1 MFLNNATK
9 TFIYLIDPL
18 EMDETLQI
26 PADVV
31 NGTFL

>member
-1 MFLNNATK
+1 MQHRH
-9 TFIYLIDPL
+9 FIYLIDPL

-31 NGTFL
+31 NGTSL